1 MELGQRKLIHKGLS
15 LEYPKYI
22 IQIDN
27 NEKKPL
33 SNSFE

>member
-1 MELGQRKLIHKGLS
+1 MELGQRKLIHKGL